1 MAELITKTLT
11 VVEYNGKGQHPKS
24 PYDIVMVDD
33 DGNRGYYKTWEEN
46 EATMLSKGGDRRW
59 EVSFMPVEQSY
70 VSKKDAKTYTSV
82 SNNIKSIQ
90 SAQPA
95 EVAEPKVEEP
105 TDDINVDGD
114 RIDTPTVVPL
124 RGMDDRGRSIIRQ
137 VAFKAAVDTYLA
149 SGAVGENYSPDFI
162 PTDIYNLTNKFEQV
176 IFGTY
181 EPQSESTDFI
191 EEEF

>member
-11 VVEYNGKGQHPKS
+11 VVEYNGKGKNPKS

-33 DGNRGYYKTWEEN
+33 NGNRGYYKTWEEN

-59 EVSFMPVEQSY
+59 EVTYLPVTNDY
-70 VSKKDAKTYTSV
+70 GT
-82 SNNIKSIQ
+82 SNNIKTIQ

-95 EVAEPKVEEP
+95 EVAEPEVEEP

-124 RGMDDRGRSIIRQ
+124 KGIDNISRSIIRQ
-137 VAFKAAVDTYLA
+137 CAFKGAIDTYLA
-149 SGAVGENYSPDFI
+149 SGAIGENYSPDFI
-162 PTDIYNLTNKFEQV
+162 PPDIYNLTNKFEQ
-176 IFGTY
+176 IILGTY
-181 EPQSESTDFI
+181 EPRSQSTDFI

>member
-11 VVEYNGKGQHPKS
+11 VVEYNGKGKNPKS

-33 DGNRGYYKTWEEN
+33 NGNRGYYKTWEEN
-46 EATMLSKGGDRRW
+46 EATMLSKGGNRRW
-59 EVSFMPVEQSY
+59 EVTYLPVTNDY
-70 VSKKDAKTYTSV
+70 GT
-82 SNNIKSIQ
+82 SNNIKTIQ

-95 EVAEPKVEEP
+95 EVAEPEVEEP

-124 RGMDDRGRSIIRQ
+124 KGIDNISRSIIRQ
-137 VAFKAAVDTYLA
+137 CAFKGAIDTYLA
-149 SGAVGENYSPDFI
+149 SGAIGENYSPDFI
-162 PTDIYNLTNKFEQV
+162 PTDIYNLTNKFEQ
-176 IFGTY
+176 IILGTY
-181 EPQSESTDFI
+181 EPRSQSTDFI

>member
-1 MAELITKTLT
+1 MADMITKTLT

-70 VSKKDAKTYTSV
+70 VSKKDDKTYTSI

-90 SAQPA
+90 SAKPA
-95 EVAEPKVEEP
+95 EVAEPEVEEP
-105 TDDINVDGD
+105 QVEESEDSPAPKPRVAECVHELGLQSRCSFCIQRQTAFNQIENKDDKSPEEI
-114 RIDTPTVVPL
+114 L
-124 RGMDDRGRSIIRQ
+124 R
-137 VAFKAAVDTYLA
+137 
-149 SGAVGENYSPDFI
+149 
-162 PTDIYNLTNKFEQV
+162 LTN
-176 IFGTY
+176 IY
-181 EPQSESTDFI
+181 EDILINHWVRDLSDDGQFSDSQW
-191 EEEF
+191 

>member
-11 VVEYNGKGQHPKS
+11 VVEYNGKGKNPKS

-33 DGNRGYYKTWEEN
+33 NGNRGYYKTWEEN
-46 EATMLSKGGDRRW
+46 EATMLSKGGNRRW
-59 EVSFMPVEQSY
+59 EVTYLPVTNDY
-70 VSKKDAKTYTSV
+70 GT
-82 SNNIKSIQ
+82 SNNIKTIQ

-95 EVAEPKVEEP
+95 EVAEPEVQEP

-124 RGMDDRGRSIIRQ
+124 KGIDNISRSIIRQ
-137 VAFKAAVDTYLA
+137 CAFKGAIDTYLA
-149 SGAVGENYSPDFI
+149 SGAIGENYSPDFI

>member
-11 VVEYNGKGQHPKS
+11 VVEYNGKGKNPKS

-33 DGNRGYYKTWEEN
+33 NGNRGYYKTWEEN
-46 EATMLSKGGDRRW
+46 EATMLSKGGNRRW
-59 EVSFMPVEQSY
+59 EVTYLPVTNDY
-70 VSKKDAKTYTSV
+70 GT
-82 SNNIKSIQ
+82 SNNIKTIQ

-95 EVAEPKVEEP
+95 EVAEPEVEEP

-124 RGMDDRGRSIIRQ
+124 KGIDNISRSIIRQ
-137 VAFKAAVDTYLA
+137 CAFKGAIDTYLA
-149 SGAVGENYSPDFI
+149 SGAIGENYSPDFI

>member
-11 VVEYNGKGQHPKS
+11 VVEYNGKGKNPKS

-33 DGNRGYYKTWEEN
+33 NGNRGYYKTWEEN

-59 EVSFMPVEQSY
+59 EVTYLPVTNDY
-70 VSKKDAKTYTSV
+70 GT
-82 SNNIKSIQ
+82 SNNIKTIQ
-90 SAQPA
+90 SAKPA
-95 EVAEPKVEEP
+95 EVAEPEVEEPQVEDP

-114 RIDTPTVVPL
+114 RIETPTVVPL
-124 RGMDDRGRSIIRQ
+124 RGMDDRSRSIIRQ

>member
-11 VVEYNGKGQHPKS
+11 VVEYNGKGKNPKS

-33 DGNRGYYKTWEEN
+33 NGNRGYYKTWEEN

-59 EVSFMPVEQSY
+59 EVTYLPVTNDY
-70 VSKKDAKTYTSV
+70 GT
-82 SNNIKSIQ
+82 SNNIKTIQ

-95 EVAEPKVEEP
+95 EVAEPEVEEP

-124 RGMDDRGRSIIRQ
+124 KGIDNISRSIIRQ
-137 VAFKAAVDTYLA
+137 CAFKGAIDTYLA
-149 SGAVGENYSPDFI
+149 SGAIGENYSPDFI
-162 PTDIYNLTNKFEQV
+162 PTDIYNLTNKFEQ
-176 IFGTY
+176 IILGTY
-181 EPQSESTDFI
+181 EPRSQSTDFI